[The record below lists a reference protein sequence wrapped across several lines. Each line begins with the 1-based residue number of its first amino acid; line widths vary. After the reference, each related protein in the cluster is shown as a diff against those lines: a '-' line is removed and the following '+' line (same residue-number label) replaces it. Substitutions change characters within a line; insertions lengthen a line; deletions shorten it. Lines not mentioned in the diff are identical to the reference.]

1 MYLEYFGLTRL
12 PFSIAPDPE
21 LLYLSPEHHEAL
33 AHLNY
38 ALTGH
43 GGLICLTGEVGMGK
57 TTLCRA
63 FIDQAPAHVS
73 IAYIFNPVLSGTELL
88 QAICQELEIPCVDN
102 NGQLLHSDKQLFDV
116 LYQGLIA
123 RYSEGEKVICIIDEA
138 QSMPA
143 PLLEQIRLLTNLET
157 NKDKLLTLILVGQP
171 ELQETLSQHGIRQ
184 LDQRITARFH
194 LNSMDKK
201 QLPLYLQYRLKQ
213 AGCDENLFKSEAI
226 DHIWKSA
233 NGIPRLINSIADRAL
248 LGAYATGERQVSK
261 KIAQQ
266 AAIEVLGAGY
276 HNVHGRRG
284 ALTRFAAPLLSLL
297 LVVAVLILILF
308 SVNNIKFEQIAELP
322 LLNVFSTDNHYERL
336 AKANGL
342 NAEGA
347 AFTNC
352 QEIKNQ
358 SDWQCLSLDW
368 PLVDLKRLHR
378 PIAVFDGGK
387 WQVMPSADLQ
397 LLPVRNVILW
407 QPMAGYGDG
416 LITPIKPGSSHALI
430 LWVRE
435 QIKHVELSSAE
446 IRGANSDAVSEVPS
460 DWQII
465 APTGQQSLGFN
476 EFYDPL
482 LAKKIGEFQQRSGLT
497 PDRIIGLKTL
507 LALQNISRG
516 AN

>member
-1 MYLEYFGLTRL
+1 MYLDYFGLSRL
-12 PFSIAPDPE
+12 PFSIAPDPD
-21 LLYLSPEHHEAL
+21 LLYLSPAHHEAL

-88 QAICQELEIPCVDN
+88 QAICQELEIPCVDSN
-102 NGQLLHSDKQLFDV
+102 NQLLHSNKQLFDA
-116 LYQGLIA
+116 LYQGLIE
-123 RYSEGEKVICIIDEA
+123 RYSQGKKVICIIDEA

-194 LNSMDKK
+194 LKSMDKK
-201 QLPLYLQYRLKQ
+201 QLPPYLQHRLKQ
-213 AGCDENLFKSEAI
+213 AGCDDDLFKNEAI
-226 DHIWKSA
+226 DHIWKA
-233 NGIPRLINSIADRAL
+233 AKGIPRLINSIADRAL
-248 LGAYATGERQVSK
+248 LGAYATGERRVSK

-266 AAIEVLGAGY
+266 AAIEVLGTRELNQSAHKRSVKTGL
-276 HNVHGRRG
+276 
-284 ALTRFAAPLLSLL
+284 LTAPLLTTFL
-297 LVVAVLILILF
+297 VLITATLILTVF
-308 SVNNIKFEQIAELP
+308 SFSHIKFDQLSKLP
-322 LLNVFSTDNHYERL
+322 LLDAFSSKNHYELL
-336 AKANGL
+336 ASANGL
-342 NAEGA
+342 NTEAVD
-347 AFTNC
+347 FTSC
-352 QEIKNQ
+352 QEIQKQ
-358 SDWQCLSLDW
+358 TSWRCLSLDW
-368 PLVDLKRLHR
+368 PLVDLKRLQR
-378 PIAVFDGGK
+378 PIAAFDGEQWLVK
-387 WQVMPSADLQ
+387 PSNDLQ
-397 LLPVRNVILW
+397 LSPVRNVILW
-407 QPMAGYGDG
+407 QPMQEYGDG
-416 LITPIKPGSSHALI
+416 LTSPIKPGSSHPLV
-430 LWVRE
+430 LWIRD
-435 QIKHVELSSAE
+435 QIKLVES
-446 IRGANSDAVSEVPS
+446 GGMNTDAITEVPS

-482 LAKKIGEFQQRSGLT
+482 LATKIADFQKSVGLT

-507 LALQNISRG
+507 LALQNMSRG
-516 AN
+516 AH